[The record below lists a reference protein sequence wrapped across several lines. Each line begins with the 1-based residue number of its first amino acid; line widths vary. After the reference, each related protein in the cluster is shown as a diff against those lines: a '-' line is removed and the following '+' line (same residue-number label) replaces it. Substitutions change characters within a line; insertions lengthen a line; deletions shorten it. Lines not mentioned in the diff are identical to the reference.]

1 MGAGSLVFLVC
12 FALSGVVSA
21 AGSELA
27 GVWTLSIDTPRGIQH
42 PTLVINKD
50 GDSYSGVY
58 NSLRGPL
65 PIEKV
70 TGDGD
75 NFEFPLVITVPIGEV
90 EVHYRGSISGDDM
103 KGTVV
108 SARGEVLFSAKRD
121 KP

>member
-1 MGAGSLVFLVC
+1 VGAGSLVSLVC
-12 FALSGVVSA
+12 FALSGVASA

>member
-1 MGAGSLVFLVC
+1 MVAGSLVSLVC
-12 FALSGVVSA
+12 FALSGVASA

-65 PIEKV
+65 PIEQV